1 MILQQCHPPLYM
13 YSSSR
18 LLDAQID
25 HSRVMDVKYDSHL
38 VIINHTENFT
48 FVLGYFGLIT
58 LFFICF
64 MYLLYSITNLLFPFL
79 YTILF
84 SYSLQKTQTLQALE
98 WNFFVSFFIGF
109 KTLLTLQA
117 LVQKLKCGVGSSGF
131 LLINCLKYLIPPYL
145 IIMEESLS

>member
-1 MILQQCHPPLYM
+1 
-13 YSSSR
+13 
-18 LLDAQID
+18 
-25 HSRVMDVKYDSHL
+25 MDVKYDSHL

-84 SYSLQKTQTLQALE
+84 SYSL
-98 WNFFVSFFIGF
+98 
-109 KTLLTLQA
+109 
-117 LVQKLKCGVGSSGF
+117 
-131 LLINCLKYLIPPYL
+131 
-145 IIMEESLS
+145 